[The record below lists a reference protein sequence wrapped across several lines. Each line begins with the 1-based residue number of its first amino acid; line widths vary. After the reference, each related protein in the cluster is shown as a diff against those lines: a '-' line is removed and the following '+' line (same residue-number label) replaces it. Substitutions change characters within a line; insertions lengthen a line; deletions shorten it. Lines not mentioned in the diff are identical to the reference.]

1 VLRILNKCVYNA
13 CSPHNK
19 HRWICRVFVL
29 LMLLFIPVCIFMLSI
44 SIPIWMKG
52 C

>member
-1 VLRILNKCVYNA
+1 VLTFLNECVLNA

-19 HRWICRVFVL
+19 NRWICRVFVFL
-29 LMLLFIPVCIFMLSI
+29 ILLFIPIFLFMLSI
-44 SIPIWMKG
+44 AVPIWMRG